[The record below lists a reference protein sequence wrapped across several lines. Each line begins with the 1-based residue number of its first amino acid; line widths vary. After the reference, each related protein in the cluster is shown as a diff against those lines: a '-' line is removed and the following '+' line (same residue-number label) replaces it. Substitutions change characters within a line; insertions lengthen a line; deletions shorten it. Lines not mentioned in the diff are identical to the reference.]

1 MLIFFFSSCL
11 FVGENFYSTNNI
23 SFINFSFSFQFHFSP
38 SSLCSF
44 RSLLLLLNFLEI
56 FIMVFILL
64 VKKLADFDTVPAIFR
79 YKLNYHLI
87 SEPFDIKSWMFKGG
101 FRTHVIFLYMNMDPT
116 YACLFSKAFLLF
128 LLLFFLKTIPF
139 FTFFWDFL
147 RLSTKS

>member
-87 SEPFDIKSWMFKGG
+87 SEPFDIKSWMLVVLVAVQVSIIRYNNKSRLETIKGLSNK
-101 FRTHVIFLYMNMDPT
+101 IFDPHS
-116 YACLFSKAFLLF
+116 FHHSN
-128 LLLFFLKTIPF
+128 
-139 FTFFWDFL
+139 
-147 RLSTKS
+147 R